1 MNRRLLIVLFIALLL
16 GAGSFSS
23 LVTAQSQSTNLS
35 ADQISTIKASCTSVK
50 DTLNQL
56 HTNDALI
63 RVNRGQIY
71 ESLLT
76 KLMQRFNNR
85 LSNNNIA
92 NSNLVIT
99 TQEYESALK
108 LFREDYIKYDEE
120 LTKLVKMNCINNPE
134 EFYYEIQKVR
144 SLRKLV
150 NSHAIKLNQLIDQYT
165 NDFFVLKTSILTN
178 INQTGSNQ

>member
-1 MNRRLLIVLFIALLL
+1 MNYKLIAAFFLALILCT
-16 GAGSFSS
+16 GFVSS
-23 LVTAQSQSTNLS
+23 LAFAQTQNTGLST
-35 ADQISTIKASCTSVK
+35 DQISTIKANCKSAK
-50 DTLNQL
+50 DTLSQL

-85 LSNNNIA
+85 LSNNNIT
-92 NSNLVIT
+92 NSNLVAT
-99 TQEYESALK
+99 TQDYEVSLK

-120 LTKLVKMNCINNPE
+120 LTRLVRIDCANNPE

-144 SLRKLV
+144 TLRKLV
-150 NSHAIKLNQLIDQYT
+150 NSHAVRLNQLIDQYA
-165 NDFFVLKTSILTN
+165 NEFFVVKTSI
-178 INQTGSNQ
+178 NQSGNNK